1 MLHEFKEVLLPILE
15 ELDEHD
21 FDEAVIASP
30 DCTVSIRVNSARQ
43 SNAVGP
49 AMVLAPKAGNIEF
62 VPKIRD
68 GLRIAADDEV
78 ATLQILD
85 RKIAVLAGISGTIRK
100 LHSET
105 GGFVQYGQP
114 LLEIAPGG

>member
-1 MLHEFKEVLLPILE
+1 MSQEFNEVLLPILQ

-30 DCTVSIRVNSARQ
+30 DCTVSIRIKNARQ
-43 SNAVGP
+43 SDAARL
-49 AMVLAPKAGNIEF
+49 AMVSAPKAGNVEF
-62 VPKIRD
+62 APTIRD
-68 GLRIAADDEV
+68 GSRIAADDEV

-85 RKIAVLAGISGTIRK
+85 KKTAVLAGTSGTITK

-105 GGFVQYGQP
+105 GDFVQYGQL
-114 LLEIAPGG
+114 LLEIASGG